1 MAAQQH
7 CVFPW
12 RGGGD
17 DNSEWSRGKA
27 ADGGAMSAALFE
39 VKLRVTPLIS
49 ANAPRFVDIE

>member
-12 RGGGD
+12 HGGGD
-17 DNSEWSRGKA
+17 DNSEWSRGKV

-39 VKLRVTPLIS
+39 VKLHVAPLIS
-49 ANAPRFVDIE
+49 ANAFHFVDIE